1 MRIIL
6 SRRVEAELEHHFTYG
21 VEKFG
26 RHVAERTFARIR
38 RFLFTSLSAFPYTGV
53 FHSEREI
60 YEAAIPRTPFVV
72 FYRIDA
78 AADVLTVVALF
89 HGAQDRYA
97 DWHSD

>member
-6 SRRVEAELEHHFTYG
+6 SERVESELERHFTYG
-21 VEKFG
+21 VAKFG

-53 FHSEREI
+53 FHSKRDI
-60 YEAAIPRTPFVV
+60 YEAVIPRTPFVV

-78 AADVLTVVALF
+78 AADALTAVALF
-89 HGAQDRYA
+89 HGAQDRDR
-97 DWHSD
+97 DWR